1 MTLVSADRLAEI
13 LSVKKSS
20 VWRWVREGRIPYYRA
35 SKKTIRFDV
44 GKVLGSMKSNG
55 GDDACRDEEG

>member
-1 MTLVSADRLAEI
+1 MSLVSADRLAEI

-44 GKVLGSMKSNG
+44 AEVLRSIRES
-55 GDDACRDEEG
+55 R